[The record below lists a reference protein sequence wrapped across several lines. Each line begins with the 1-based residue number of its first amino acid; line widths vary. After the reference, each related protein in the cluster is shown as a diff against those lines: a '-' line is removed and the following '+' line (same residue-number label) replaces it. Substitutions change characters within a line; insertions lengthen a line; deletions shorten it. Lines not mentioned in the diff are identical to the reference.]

1 MFRLDSPSHLP
12 CPRRDGATSAA
23 RRLVLCLGLL
33 LAGVAPAVLAQSSSC
48 TRGALEA
55 SVSGDGWGPMTLTEG
70 QNGDVLAASTQAAG
84 LHISSTRVWVRS
96 FCWIDI
102 TMGLKPYVSDDSLGW
117 GTGRAFGSFTAPRAG
132 LMSVSV
138 GWNAEELLSGAHNGQ
153 PGPQVVVKVDGIEI
167 PESQIRQTTV
177 SIEVLSMRVGP
188 GVHSLE
194 LAARNVPAP
203 FRPSHYSLQARA
215 LLTLALDPP
224 RIGTVTDVN
233 RFGEPGAGLAGV
245 GVRLLSNESLIAS
258 TTTSADGGFNFTD
271 IDTAQL
277 FDLQLDKDNLVR
289 TYKAVSLSSLS
300 TVPLTLP
307 VTLRARLDAELVKLE
322 TTPTLVLAYD
332 TVAAR
337 RLTQDWNVAQPELPQ
352 VHAHRDRALARLQ
365 VGTEGLS
372 GLLTETVPV
381 ATDTAKV
388 TVDTITSLL
397 SVRKVMDEIGSEAA
411 RRGAALAGE
420 ALGPAAL
427 RRLVLGLEFIVTA
440 LELGS
445 DKLQAAVVDAV
456 KSVLPAWAADL
467 FEQSLKLTVTTVLEA
482 FSSGAWNAGDA
493 RSGLLEG
500 ITTELAAQIGG
511 RVLASGYVLQTNED
525 LTIAGIKARRLDG
538 SDAVVDAFGVVQT
551 GVSNVAISHQELIA
565 LNAAL
570 GDTAKGWGTVAD
582 LSLLVGRR
590 PGGQLIAAIGAVVKG
605 VSAGALTGL
614 SVANYLALYETAFE
628 HAPAAVRDAF
638 GVAAAKSSI
647 ALPRAPS
654 SREVFTKV
662 LAPSYAERLVALRG
676 AIAGND
682 EAIWVELGELLL
694 AAGTELDAS
703 IELERL
709 RLLAVADES
718 APAALVPAL
727 AQVFGAEGVL
737 VGERIVLYAHLAG
750 LLEPAFADETV
761 TRAQI
766 LAQFDAVSA
775 ALAQLESTL
784 ATARTEAQG
793 LIAPASIFVATHG
806 LEHPTA
812 RTEIGPG
819 PFVLRAEVINAGDEM
834 ASGLSVGLELSTLP
848 HSPNLV
854 LLDSP
859 IQALN
864 ALAPGERRTLRWRGE
879 FRFAGGAETTVVA
892 SYRIAPELAA
902 GNVEAVVGGFALVPG
917 KERIF
922 RSTFEP

>member
-1 MFRLDSPSHLP
+1 M
-12 CPRRDGATSAA
+12 
-23 RRLVLCLGLL
+23 
-33 LAGVAPAVLAQSSSC
+33 
-48 TRGALEA
+48 
-55 SVSGDGWGPMTLTEG
+55 SGDGWGPMTLTEG
-70 QNGDVLAASTQAAG
+70 QNGDVLAAMSLDAAG
-84 LHISSTRVWVRS
+84 LVTGATRVLFQS
-96 FCWIDI
+96 FCLVDI
-102 TMGLKPYVSDDSLGW
+102 TMSVTPYRPDVGRGW

-132 LMSVSV
+132 TMSVSV
-138 GWNAEELLSGAHNGQ
+138 GWNAVELLSGEHEGQ
-153 PGPQVVVKVDGIEI
+153 SAPQVAVKIDGVEVA
-167 PESQIRQTTV
+167 EAQIRQTSV
-177 SIEVLSMRVGP
+177 AIEVLSMRVGP

-194 LAARNVPAP
+194 LVARNVAVTG
-203 FRPSHYSLQARA
+203 RPNGYVLQARA
-215 LLTLALDPP
+215 ALRVTMDAP
-224 RIGTVTDVN
+224 RVGTVTDVN
-233 RFGEPGAGLAGV
+233 RFGEPSAGLAGA

-258 TTTSADGGFNFTD
+258 TTTGVDGSFNFTGVD
-271 IDTAQL
+271 AAQL
-277 FDLQLDKDNLVR
+277 FDLQLAKDNLVR
-289 TYKAVSLSSLS
+289 TYKAISISSLS
-300 TVPLTLP
+300 TIPLTLP
-307 VTLRARLDAELVKLE
+307 VTLRARLDAELLKLE

-337 RLTQDWNVAQPELPQ
+337 RLTQEWNVAQPELPQ
-352 VHAHRDRALARLQ
+352 VHADRDRALARLQ
-365 VGTEGLS
+365 VATEGLS
-372 GLLTETVPV
+372 GLLTETVPL

-397 SVRKVMDEIGSEAA
+397 SMRKVIDELGSEAA
-411 RRGAALAGE
+411 RRSAALAGE
-420 ALGPAAL
+420 ALGAAAL
-427 RRLVLGLEFIVTA
+427 RRLALGLKFIVTA

-456 KSVLPAWAADL
+456 KSLLPSWAADL
-467 FEQSLKLTVTTVLEA
+467 FEQSLKLIVTTVLEA

-511 RVLASGYVLQTNED
+511 RVLASGYVLQTKED

-538 SDAVVDAFGVVQT
+538 NGAIVNAFGVVQS
-551 GVSNVAISHQELIA
+551 GVSNVAISHQERLA

-570 GDTAKGWGTVAD
+570 GDTAKGWATVAD

-614 SVANYLALYETAFE
+614 SVANYLALYDTAFE
-628 HAPAAVRDAF
+628 HSPAAVRDAF
-638 GVAAAKSSI
+638 GVVAAKTCI
-647 ALPRAPS
+647 ARPRTSS
-654 SREVFTKV
+654 SRYILIKT
-662 LAPSYAERLVALRG
+662 LAPSYSERLAALRG

-682 EAIWVELGELLL
+682 EANWVELGERLL
-694 AAGTELDAS
+694 AAGKELDAS

-718 APAALVPAL
+718 APAALLPAL

-737 VGERIVLYAHLAG
+737 VGERIVLYAYLGG
-750 LLEPAFADETV
+750 LLEPVFADETV
-761 TRAQI
+761 TRARI

-784 ATARTEAQG
+784 ASARSQAQG

-819 PFVLRAEVINAGDEM
+819 PFVLRAEVINAGDEI
-834 ASGLSVGLELSTLP
+834 ASGLSIGLELSTLP
-848 HSPNLV
+848 NSPNLV
-854 LLDSP
+854 LLDAP
-859 IQALN
+859 IQALD

-879 FRFAGGAETTVVA
+879 FRFVGGAETTVVV
-892 SYRIAPELAA
+892 SYRIAPQLAA
-902 GNVEAVVGGFALVPG
+902 GNVETVLGGFALVPG